1 MPIHKFAVGQL
12 VEFVSSSVNDA
23 HVPRGPYIVQRC
35 LPSDTGNLQYRLKHT
50 QDGHERVLLE
60 SQLRADKAVS
70 GAER

>member
-1 MPIHKFAVGQL
+1 MLAHKFTVGQM
-12 VEFVSSSVNDA
+12 VESVPSANDV

-35 LPSDTGNLQYRLKHT
+35 LPSDIGNLQYRLKHT

>member
-1 MPIHKFAVGQL
+1 MLAHKFGIGQM
-12 VEFVSSSVNDA
+12 VECLPSANDV
-23 HVPRGPYIVQRC
+23 HVPPGPYIVQRC

-50 QDGHERVLLE
+50 KDGHERVLLE

>member
-1 MPIHKFAVGQL
+1 MPAHKFALGQV
-12 VEFVSSSVNDA
+12 VEFVPSAGDG
-23 HVPRGPYIVQRC
+23 HVAQGAYIVQR
-35 LPSDTGNLQYRLKHT
+35 LMPSDTGHLQYRLKHT